1 MVYRFPTIGY
11 GAVPTKLLVKIVF
24 LALILFSTK
33 LFEGKNNKDDILAV
47 ASVTFEYG
55 IKT

>member
-11 GAVPTKLLVKIVF
+11 GAVATKLLVKIVF